1 MYFWFN
7 HYQMKYLFF
16 AFLLLPLFT
25 FAQDCSLRNEKDQ
38 FNQDPRLTTGFKS
51 FGSGSDKF
59 MVSVSADKNEMD
71 IFFALENTGLCFN
84 DVSRAIIT
92 YEGGKLRSTYKNG
105 GTSNCKGYFHFIFK
119 NQENIP
125 SNLNNLTSKKVLSIQ
140 FTASDNVTK
149 KIMTL
154 GPKDQDELLSM
165 ATCLV
170 NELAKLRTDTWKPKP
185 KQ

>member
-1 MYFWFN
+1 
-7 HYQMKYLFF
+7 MKYIFI
-16 AFLLLPLFT
+16 ASLLLPLFT
-25 FAQDCSLRNEKDQ
+25 LAQDCNLRNEKDQ

-51 FGSGSDKF
+51 LGSGSDKF
-59 MVSVSADKNEMD
+59 MVSVSADKTEID

-84 DVSRAIIT
+84 DVSRAIII
-92 YEGGKLRSTYKNG
+92 YEGGKLKSTYKNG
-105 GTSNCKGYFHFIFK
+105 GTSNCKGYFHFIFR

-125 SNLNNLTSKKVLSIQ
+125 PNLSNLTSKKVLSIQ
-140 FTASDNVTK
+140 FTASDNKTK

-154 GPKDQDELLSM
+154 GPKDQELLISM

-170 NELAKLRTDTWKPKP
+170 NELANLRTDTWKPRQ